1 MKEGFYDLS
10 EKNILFPALY
20 DFSKFA
26 NFRRLAPRGD
36 AEKKREKN
44 ILAFLGHG
52 EPWVWMDFESEK
64 KKFKTEWEILI
75 LFFCH
80 RQSTNE
86 FIYVDFKEFRNHF

>member
-44 ILAFLGHG
+44 MFGLFRSWGTLGMNG
-52 EPWVWMDFESEK
+52 F
-64 KKFKTEWEILI
+64 
-75 LFFCH
+75 
-80 RQSTNE
+80 
-86 FIYVDFKEFRNHF
+86 